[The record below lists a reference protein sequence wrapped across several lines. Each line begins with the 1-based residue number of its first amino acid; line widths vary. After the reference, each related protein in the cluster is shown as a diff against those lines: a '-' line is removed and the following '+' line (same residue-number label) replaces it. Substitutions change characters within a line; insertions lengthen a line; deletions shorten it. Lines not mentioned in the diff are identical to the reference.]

1 MKYFFI
7 IICIICHFQFF
18 SQDLDTSR
26 QLQTFEKT
34 ISKFII
40 NDDFL
45 KSDKN
50 LDLISERSSES
61 ISTILE
67 EETTNYLKYYS
78 PGNLSSISTRG
89 GNASQTSLVY
99 NDFVLNNPLN
109 GIVDFSSIPSVFFNS
124 VNVMYGL
131 PSSNWGNGGL
141 AGAIILNN
149 HPTENKSLEFGS
161 VFGSFK
167 QSTNFLKLNYS
178 KKKVSSSLKLFRQS
192 AENNFKFLDVNNEI
206 VNQENSAFYHSALMS
221 DSKIDFSNSSLKIVL
236 FSQMLERQVP
246 KGMLESYT
254 NAFQT
259 DLNHRFFINYKY
271 DLENSFI
278 EFKTAYYDEQNS
290 FVDSIRNIF
299 SENPC
304 KTLINQINFSK
315 NINQFN
321 FLKLNLTN
329 SLAKS
334 NGNNYDDEV
343 QINRFSLNGIYKI
356 NNPKNKWKHLF
367 NSRIVLDKKNLSPLT
382 FSYSLNRVLAKDF
395 KIYINMGKVYRFP
408 TINDLY
414 WSPGG
419 NENLNPENGYSTD
432 LGLLW
437 TKDLSNTQLYF
448 EPTIYS
454 RWIDDWIIWQPTGT
468 YWSPMN
474 VKKVWNRGIETN
486 SSISFKKREIS
497 FNFSLKTAYNLST
510 NIDIYNI
517 NDASLGKQLIYV
529 PHYKFI
535 FKSQIAYRNIRIT
548 YIHNYTGYR
557 YTSRDNLYYLPAF
570 NLGRLFLSWDL
581 KFKKYPTKI
590 FYKINN
596 LYNTNYQLVL
606 NRPMPLINN
615 EIGINFKINK

>member
-7 IICIICHFQFF
+7 IVCIICHFQFF

-50 LDLISERSSES
+50 LDLISERNSES

-149 HPTENKSLEFGS
+149 HPTENKSIEFGS

-343 QINRFSLNGIYKI
+343 QINRFSLSGIYKI

-596 LYNTNYQLVL
+596 LYNTNYQLVI

>member
-334 NGNNYDDEV
+334 NSNNYDDEV

-382 FSYSLNRVLAKDF
+382 FSYSFNRVLAKDF

-596 LYNTNYQLVL
+596 LYNTNYQLVI

>member
-7 IICIICHFQFF
+7 VGYIICNFQFF

-50 LDLISERSSES
+50 LDLINERSSES

-67 EETTNYLKYYS
+67 EETTNYFKYYS

-99 NDFVLNNPLN
+99 NDFILNNPLN

-124 VNVMYGL
+124 VNIMYGL

-149 HPTENKSLEFGS
+149 DLNENKSLEFGS
-161 VFGSFK
+161 VFGSFN
-167 QSTNFLKLNYS
+167 QITNFLKLNYN
-178 KKKVSSSLKLFRQS
+178 KKRCSSSLKLFRQN

-206 VNQENSAFYHSALMS
+206 VNQENSAFYHYALMS
-221 DSKIDFSNSSLKIVL
+221 DSKLDFSNSSLKIVL

-254 NAFQT
+254 NAFQK

-290 FVDSIRNIF
+290 YVDSIRNIF

-304 KTLINQINFSK
+304 KTLINQINYSK

-334 NGNNYDDEV
+334 NGNNFDNEV
-343 QINRFSLNGIYKI
+343 QINRFSLTGIYKI

-367 NSRIVLDKKNLSPLT
+367 NTRIIFDKKNLSPLT

-395 KIYINMGKVYRFP
+395 KIYLNMGKVYRFP

-437 TKDLSNTQLYF
+437 TKDLSNAQLYF

-486 SSISFKKREIS
+486 SSISFKKREVN

-517 NDASLGKQLIYV
+517 SDASIGQQLIYV

-570 NLGRLFLSWDL
+570 NLGRLFLSCDF
-581 KFKKYPTKI
+581 KFKKYPSKI

-596 LYNTNYQLVL
+596 LYNTNYQLVI
-606 NRPMPLINN
+606 NRPMPLINH

>member
-7 IICIICHFQFF
+7 VGCIICHFQFF

-50 LDLISERSSES
+50 LNLISERSSES

-67 EETTNYLKYYS
+67 EETTNYFKYYS

-109 GIVDFSSIPSVFFNS
+109 GIVDFSSIPSVFFS
-124 VNVMYGL
+124 SLNVMYGL

-161 VFGSFK
+161 VFGSFN

-178 KKKVSSSLKLFRQS
+178 KKKVSSSLRLFRQN

-206 VNQENSAFYHSALMS
+206 VNQENSAFYHSALMI

-246 KGMLESYT
+246 KGMIESYT

-334 NGNNYDDEV
+334 NGNNYDNEV

-382 FSYSLNRVLAKDF
+382 FSYSFNRVLAKDF

-454 RWIDDWIIWQPTGT
+454 RWIDDWIIWQPTGI

-486 SSISFKKREIS
+486 SSISYKKKGIS

-596 LYNTNYQLVL
+596 LYNTNYQLVI

-615 EIGINFKINK
+615 EIGISFKINK

>member
-7 IICIICHFQFF
+7 ILCIICHFQFF

-45 KSDKN
+45 KTDKN

-67 EETTNYLKYYS
+67 EETTNYFKYYS

-109 GIVDFSSIPSVFFNS
+109 GIVDFSSIPSVFFS
-124 VNVMYGL
+124 SLNVMYGL

-141 AGAIILNN
+141 AGAIVLNN
-149 HPTENKSLEFGS
+149 DPTENKSLEFGS
-161 VFGSFK
+161 IFGSFN

-178 KKKVSSSLKLFRQS
+178 KKKVSSSLRLFRQS

-321 FLKLNLTN
+321 FLKINLTN

-334 NGNNYDDEV
+334 NGNNYDNEV
-343 QINRFSLNGIYKI
+343 QINRFSLTGIYKI

-395 KIYINMGKVYRFP
+395 KIYLNMGKVYRFP

-432 LGLLW
+432 LGLIW
-437 TKDLSNTQLYF
+437 TKDLSNVQFYF

-486 SSISFKKREIS
+486 SSISFKKRELS

-510 NIDIYNI
+510 NIDIYNV
-517 NDASLGKQLIYV
+517 NDASLGQQLIYV

-535 FKSQIAYRNIRIT
+535 FKTQIAYRNIRIT

-557 YTSRDNLYYLPAF
+557 YTSRDNLYYLPSF
-570 NLGRLFLSWDL
+570 NLGRLFLSWDF

-596 LYNTNYQLVL
+596 LYNTNYQLVI
-606 NRPMPLINN
+606 NRPMPLMNH

>member
-1 MKYFFI
+1 MKYFYI
-7 IICIICHFQFF
+7 IVCIICHFQFF

-50 LDLISERSSES
+50 LDLVSERSSES

-109 GIVDFSSIPSVFFNS
+109 GIVDFSSIPSVFFSS
-124 VNVMYGL
+124 VNIMYGL

-149 HPTENKSLEFGS
+149 DPTENKSLEFGS
-161 VFGSFK
+161 VFGSFN

-206 VNQENSAFYHSALMS
+206 VNQENSALYHSALMS

-343 QINRFSLNGIYKI
+343 QINRFSLTGIYKI

-596 LYNTNYQLVL
+596 LYNTNYQLVI